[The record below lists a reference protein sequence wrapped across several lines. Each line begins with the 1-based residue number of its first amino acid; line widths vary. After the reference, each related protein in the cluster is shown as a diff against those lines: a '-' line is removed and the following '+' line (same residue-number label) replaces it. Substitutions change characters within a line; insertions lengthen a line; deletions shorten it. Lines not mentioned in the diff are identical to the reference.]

1 MGVEPDLFN
10 GGNEG
15 IEEGGA
21 EVDEGVGGDEGGG
34 ERRFVVGAVILA
46 EGVESEDREHS
57 ARNPLPNS
65 HFHVVRD
72 SD

>member
-1 MGVEPDLFN
+1 MVKRRQQEAFQVLVLEDEVGVEPDLFN

-46 EGVESEDREHS
+46 FF
-57 ARNPLPNS
+57 LKMPNNLA
-65 HFHVVRD
+65 
-72 SD
+72 